1 MAAGSSV
8 QDGESFDVV
17 VVGSGSAGAMAALRC
32 ADLGMK
38 VLIVDKAHKFGG
50 TSATS
55 GGVMWIP
62 DHRLEGDKGDSRESA
77 LEYLDSVIGV
87 PVDRRRL
94 EAFVDE
100 APRMLRF
107 LRSTGVPVMA
117 AAWPDYFPD
126 RPGARA
132 DRSIIVPTFDGRR
145 LGDGRYALMREQYN
159 RFKLF
164 GRYAMDLTETFAL
177 MMQSRGWRV
186 VAGKMIGRYWA
197 DRSTRKVSHRDR
209 RFTQGAALMGAM
221 FQQLFMR
228 DVELRLETKLE
239 RLQVDGA
246 GSIAGVEL
254 SNFGRRYEVQARRGV
269 VLAAGGFE
277 WNQALRDR
285 FYPVPGLTRHSSTP
299 EDGNRGEAL
308 IAAEAIGASIEHT
321 AQGWWIPTMTL
332 PMKGASNFHEIHQAA
347 FDVGRPWSV
356 VVNRLGRR
364 FVDEAC
370 GYDQF
375 GQAMVQDQ
383 LTTDANCPCWLIFDA
398 KFRRKFSAGGLM
410 PTVHTPEHKVPSDW
424 WDHYVFRADTI
435 EELCARTHLPT
446 DTVRQ
451 TIAAM
456 NDYARSGI
464 DPEFGRGM
472 NPYDRMFGDPSSTPN
487 PNLGPIDKPPF
498 YAVPI
503 NNGDLGT
510 KGGLR
515 CDERARVLDGA
526 GAPIAGL
533 YAAGNNAATPFG
545 DSYPGAGAT
554 IGPAMTFGFVA
565 ANDIAERAGNARIG
579 SDHEDAR
586 GAACTVK

>member
-1 MAAGSSV
+1 MAFA
-8 QDGESFDVV
+8 ETFDVV
-17 VVGSGSAGAMAALRC
+17 VVGSGAAGAMAALRS

-38 VLIVDKAHKFGG
+38 VLIVEKAHKFGG

-62 DHRLEGDKGDSRESA
+62 NHGLDGDVGDSRASA
-77 LEYLDSVIGV
+77 LEYLDATIGK
-87 PVDRRRL
+87 PVNRERL

-100 APRMLRF
+100 APKMLQY
-107 LRSTGVPVMA
+107 LKSTGVAVLA

-126 RPGARA
+126 RAGARS
-132 DRSIIVPTFDGRR
+132 DRSVIVPTFDGRK

-177 MMQSRGWRV
+177 MMQSKGWRT
-186 VAGKMIGRYWA
+186 VAGKMIGRYWM
-197 DRSTRKVSHRDR
+197 DRGTRQVSHRDK
-209 RFTQGAALMGAM
+209 RFTQGAALMGATYEQV
-221 FQQLFMR
+221 FR
-228 DVELRLETKLE
+228 RGVELRMETKLD
-239 RLQVDGA
+239 RLTVDEG
-246 GSIAGVEL
+246 GRITGVEV
-254 SNFGRRYEVQARRGV
+254 SSFGRSYTIEARHGV

-277 WNQALRDR
+277 WNQQLRDR
-285 FYPVPGLTRHSSTP
+285 FFPVPGLTRHSSTP

-308 IAAEAIGASIEHT
+308 IAAEAVGASTEHT
-321 AQGWWIPTMTL
+321 EQGWWIPTMTL

-356 VVNRLGRR
+356 VVNRKGVR

-375 GQAMVQDQ
+375 GQAMVRDQ
-383 LTTDANCPCWLIFDA
+383 TQSGANMPCWLIFDA

-410 PTVHTPEHKVPSDW
+410 PTVHTPEKKVPADW
-424 WDHYVFRADTI
+424 WDHYVFRAETI
-435 EELCARTHLPT
+435 EELAAKIHVPVEAVKRT
-446 DTVRQ
+446 V
-451 TIAAM
+451 ASM
-456 NDYARSGI
+456 NGYAKTGI

-472 NPYDRMFGDPSSTPN
+472 NPYDQMFGDPSSKPN
-487 PNLGPIDKPPF
+487 PNIGPIDTAPY

-515 CDERARVLDGA
+515 CDARARVLDQSGT
-526 GAPIAGL
+526 PIPGL
-533 YAAGNNAATPFG
+533 YAAGNNSGTPFG
-545 DSYPGAGAT
+545 DTYPGAGAT
-554 IGPAMTFGFVA
+554 IGPGMTFGYVA
-565 ANDIAERAGNARIG
+565 ANDIAERSGNQR
-579 SDHEDAR
+579 
-586 GAACTVK
+586 AAEAVREAAPA

>member
-1 MAAGSSV
+1 MS
-8 QDGESFDVV
+8 ESFDVV
-17 VVGSGSAGAMAALRC
+17 VVGSGSAGVMAALRS

-38 VLIVDKAHKFGG
+38 VLIVEKAQKFGG

-62 DHRLEGDKGDSRESA
+62 NHHLDGDKGDSRQSA
-77 LEYLDSVIGV
+77 LEYLDATIGV
-87 PVDRRRL
+87 PVNRERL
-94 EAFVDE
+94 EAFVDQ
-100 APRMLRF
+100 APKMLNY
-107 LRSTGVPVMA
+107 LKSTGVEVLA

-126 RPGARA
+126 KPGARA
-132 DRSIIVPTFDGRR
+132 DRSVIVPTFDGRR

-177 MMQSRGWRV
+177 MMQSKGWRG
-186 VAGKMIGRYWA
+186 VAAKMIGRYWL
-197 DRSTRKVSHRDR
+197 DRGTREVSHRDK
-209 RFTQGAALMGAM
+209 RFTQGAALMGATYEQA
-221 FQQLFMR
+221 FSR
-228 DVELRLETKLE
+228 GVELRMETKLE
-239 RLQVDGA
+239 RLLVDEG
-246 GSIAGVEL
+246 GHVTGVEV
-254 SNFGRRYEVQARRGV
+254 SNFGRTYQVEARHGV

-277 WNQALRDR
+277 WNQELRDR

-308 IAAEAIGASIEHT
+308 IEAEKIGASTEHT
-321 AQGWWIPTMTL
+321 GQGWWIPTMTL

-356 VVNRLGRR
+356 VVNRNGVR

-375 GQAMVQDQ
+375 GQAMVRDQ
-383 LTTDANCPCWLIFDA
+383 LATGANMPCWLIFDA

-410 PTVHTPEHKVPSDW
+410 PTVHTPERKVPADW

-435 EELCARTHLPT
+435 EDLCAKVHLPV
-446 DTVRQ
+446 DTVKQ
-451 TIAAM
+451 TIGNM
-456 NDYARSGI
+456 NGYAKTGI

-472 NPYDRMFGDPSSTPN
+472 NVYDQMFGDPVSVPN
-487 PNLGPIDKPPF
+487 PNIGPIDTAPY

-515 CDERARVLDGA
+515 CDARARVLDQQGN
-526 GAPIAGL
+526 PIAGL
-533 YAAGNNAATPFG
+533 YAAGNNSGTPFG
-545 DSYPGAGAT
+545 DTYPGAGAT
-554 IGPAMTFGFVA
+554 IGPAMTFGYVA
-565 ANDIAERAGNARIG
+565 ANDIAERAGNQRMG
-579 SDHEDAR
+579 
-586 GAACTVK
+586 G

>member
-1 MAAGSSV
+1 MAFA
-8 QDGESFDVV
+8 ETFDVV
-17 VVGSGSAGAMAALRC
+17 VVGSGAAGAMAALRS

-38 VLIVDKAHKFGG
+38 VLIVEKAHKFGG

-62 DHRLEGDKGDSRESA
+62 NHGLDGEVGDSRASA
-77 LEYLDSVIGV
+77 LEYLDATIGK
-87 PVDRRRL
+87 PVNRERL

-100 APRMLRF
+100 APKMLRY
-107 LRSTGVPVMA
+107 LRSTGITVLA

-126 RPGARA
+126 RPGARS
-132 DRSIIVPTFDGRR
+132 DRSVIVPTFNGRK

-177 MMQSRGWRV
+177 MMQSKGWRT
-186 VAGKMIGRYWA
+186 VAGKMIGRYWL
-197 DRSTRKVSHRDR
+197 DRGTRAVSHRDK
-209 RFTQGAALMGAM
+209 RFTQGAALMGATYEQV
-221 FQQLFMR
+221 FQR
-228 DVELRLETKLE
+228 GVELRLETKLD
-239 RLQVDGA
+239 RLTVDEG
-246 GSIAGVEL
+246 GRITGVEV
-254 SNFGRRYEVQARRGV
+254 SSFGRGYAIEARHGV

-277 WNQALRDR
+277 WNQELRDR
-285 FYPVPGLTRHSSTP
+285 FFPVPGLTRHSSTP

-308 IAAEAIGASIEHT
+308 IAAEQVGASTEHT
-321 AQGWWIPTMTL
+321 EQGWWIPTMTL

-356 VVNRLGRR
+356 VVNRKGLR

-375 GQAMVQDQ
+375 GQAMVRDQ
-383 LTTDANCPCWLIFDA
+383 AESGANMPCWLIFDA

-410 PTVHTPEHKVPSDW
+410 PTVHTPEKKVPADW

-435 EELCARTHLPT
+435 EELAAKIHVPVEAVKK
-446 DTVRQ
+446 TV
-451 TIAAM
+451 ASM
-456 NDYARSGI
+456 NGYAKTGI

-472 NPYDRMFGDPSSTPN
+472 NPYDQMFGDPSSKPN
-487 PNLGPIDKPPF
+487 PNIGPIDTAPY

-515 CDERARVLDGA
+515 CDARARVLDQSGN
-526 GAPIAGL
+526 PIPGL
-533 YAAGNNAATPFG
+533 YAAGNNSGTPFG
-545 DSYPGAGAT
+545 DTYPGAGAT
-554 IGPAMTFGFVA
+554 IGPGMTFGYVA
-565 ANDIAERAGNARIG
+565 ANDIAERSGNQRASAETAR
-579 SDHEDAR
+579 E
-586 GAACTVK
+586 AAAV

>member
-1 MAAGSSV
+1 MSS
-8 QDGESFDVV
+8 GESFDVV
-17 VVGSGSAGAMAALRC
+17 VVGSGSAGAMAALRS
-32 ADLGMK
+32 ADLGLK
-38 VLIVDKAHKFGG
+38 VLIVEKAHKFGG

-62 DHRLEGDKGDSRESA
+62 NHGLDGDQGDSRASA
-77 LEYLDSVIGV
+77 LEYLDATIGV
-87 PVDRRRL
+87 PVNRERL

-100 APRMLRF
+100 APKMLHF
-107 LRSTGVPVMA
+107 LKSTGVDVAA
-117 AAWPDYFPD
+117 AAWPDYFPG
-126 RPGARA
+126 RAGARA
-132 DRSIIVPTFDGRR
+132 DRSVIVPTFDGRR

-164 GRYAMDLTETFAL
+164 GRYAMDLNETFAL
-177 MMQSRGWRV
+177 MMQSKGWRM
-186 VAGKMIGRYWA
+186 VAGKMIGRYWM
-197 DRSTRKVSHRDR
+197 DRSTRKVSHRDK
-209 RFTQGAALMGAM
+209 RFTQGAALMGATYEQVFARGVDLRM
-221 FQQLFMR
+221 ETVLEGLT
-228 DVELRLETKLE
+228 VEEGGRVTGIE
-239 RLQVDGA
+239 V
-246 GSIAGVEL
+246 
-254 SNFGRRYEVQARRGV
+254 SNFGRKYTVEARHGV

-308 IAAEAIGASIEHT
+308 VAAEAVGASTEHT
-321 AQGWWIPTMTL
+321 SQGWWIPTMTL

-356 VVNRLGRR
+356 VVNRKGVR

-375 GQAMVQDQ
+375 GQAMVRDQ
-383 LTTDANCPCWLIFDA
+383 IESGANCPCWLIFDA

-410 PTVHTPEHKVPSDW
+410 PTVHTPEHKVPEDW
-424 WDHYVFRADTI
+424 WDHYLFRADTI
-435 EELCARTHLPT
+435 EELCAKTHLPVEA
-446 DTVRQ
+446 VRQ
-451 TIAAM
+451 TVANM
-456 NDYARSGI
+456 NAYAKTGV

-472 NPYDRMFGDPSSTPN
+472 NPYDQMFGDPSSTPN
-487 PNLGPIDKPPF
+487 PNIGPIDKAPF

-515 CDERARVLDGA
+515 CDARARVLDGA
-526 GAPIAGL
+526 GQPIAGL
-533 YAAGNNAATPFG
+533 YAAGNNSGTPFG
-545 DSYPGAGAT
+545 DTYPGAGAT

-565 ANDIAERAGNARIG
+565 ANDIAERAGNQRA
-579 SDHEDAR
+579 SDKASRDA
-586 GAACTVK
+586 AMV